1 MPSLTQHFSD
11 FILPSMPMVE
21 ACRAD
26 DFDFFCPWL
35 EAGKLTVDQM
45 HHAAMRYHL
54 GKTKSGQPMF
64 WMIDDM
70 LTPCDAHIANGV
82 WLSTLL
88 KAREPEVL
96 EFWRVQ
102 HCLFGSHLLATDIS
116 RHTNTVAI
124 VENEQSAVILSEL
137 FPECLWIAYA
147 SVIHLDVRHFA
158 PLQGRIVILYPPTDP
173 MLSTFPFFEE
183 LAVSI
188 RRHYN
193 IQITVSPILEDYAT
207 EEQKQR
213 KIDIVD
219 FLFDQSA

>member
-137 FPECLWIAYA
+137 FPECLWMAYA

>member
-82 WLSTLL
+82 WLSSLL

-137 FPECLWIAYA
+137 FPECLWMAYA

-158 PLQGRIVILYPPTDP
+158 PLQGRTVILYPPTDP

>member
-1 MPSLTQHFSD
+1 MSSTSHFSD
-11 FILPSMPMVE
+11 FILPSMAMVE

-26 DFDFFCPWL
+26 DFDFFYPWM
-35 EAGKLTVDQM
+35 EAGKLTVAQM

-54 GKTKSGQPMF
+54 GKTKSGYPMF

-70 LTPCDAHIANGV
+70 LTPYDAHIANGV

-102 HCLFGSHLLATDIS
+102 HCLFGLHLLATDIS
-116 RHTNTVAI
+116 RHTTTVAI
-124 VENEQSAVILSEL
+124 VEKEQSAVILSEL
-137 FPECLWIAYA
+137 FPECLWMAYA
-147 SVIHLDVRHFA
+147 SAMHLDIRHFA
-158 PLQGRIVILYPPTDP
+158 PLQGRTVILYPPTDP

-193 IQITVSPILEDYAT
+193 IPITVSPILEDYAT

-213 KIDIVD
+213 KIDLID
-219 FLFDQSA
+219 FLFDSS